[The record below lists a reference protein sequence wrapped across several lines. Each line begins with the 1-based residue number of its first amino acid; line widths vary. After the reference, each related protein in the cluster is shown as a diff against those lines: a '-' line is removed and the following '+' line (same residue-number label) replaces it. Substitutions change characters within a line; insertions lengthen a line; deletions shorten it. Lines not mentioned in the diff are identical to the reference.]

1 MLTVYYMHRKSISLN
16 FLNLYKHKLIP
27 NITGV
32 LVSKIIFYKEKL
44 YHYTLNFLGVVDQD
58 SLG

>member
-1 MLTVYYMHRKSISLN
+1 MHRKSISLN